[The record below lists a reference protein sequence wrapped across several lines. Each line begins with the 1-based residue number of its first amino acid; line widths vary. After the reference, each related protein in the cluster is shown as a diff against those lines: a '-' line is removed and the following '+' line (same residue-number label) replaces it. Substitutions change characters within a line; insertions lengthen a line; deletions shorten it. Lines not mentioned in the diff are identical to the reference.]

1 MTDVQENKYNMY
13 ESALAVLNANNT
25 VWNAIAPI
33 GETITAIEAK
43 MKLVRDYR
51 QVQEK
56 DTKGITVNKHNIGD
70 NLINAMIKVIS
81 GLIAHATV
89 TENPELLNSIN
100 YTPHNLKK
108 SRDNILYDKAQ
119 LIYNTATP
127 LATELATYLVTQPDI
142 DAINTLSADYLTA
155 IPAKRAAVSASRT
168 STTNIKNTFKEID
181 KLFKDK
187 LDNLL
192 VLFQVPNSTFYNEYK
207 ASRTIIDL
215 GVRHETEK
223 TLISGTVENF
233 ETEFPI
239 NEAYVWI
246 VEKGI
251 SYTTGPDGMFTLD
264 VGKAGTYTVKVE
276 KLGYATYTEDPVTI
290 AKNDE
295 ITLDI
300 QLEPKQ

>member
-1 MTDVQENKYNMY
+1 MTDTQENKITMY
-13 ESALAVLNANNT
+13 ESTLAVLDANET
-25 VWNAIAPI
+25 VWNAIIPI
-33 GETITAIEAK
+33 GGTVAEIRQELD
-43 MKLVRDYR
+43 LVRGFR
-51 QVQEK
+51 QVQER
-56 DTKGITVNKHNIGD
+56 DTTGITQKKHAIGV
-70 NLINAMIKVIS
+70 NLISAMVKVIS
-81 GLIAHATV
+81 GLIAHATI
-89 TENPELLNSIN
+89 TENYELRNAIN
-100 YTPHNLKK
+100 YTKSNLEY

-119 LIYNTATP
+119 LIYNTASP
-127 LATELATYLVTQPDI
+127 LATELAVYLVEQADI
-142 DAINTLSADYLTA
+142 DAINTLSADYLGS
-155 IPAKRAAVSASRT
+155 IPSKRAATSAQKA
-168 STTNIKNTFKEID
+168 STDNIKNAFKKLD

-187 LDNLL
+187 LDNLII
-192 VLFQVPNSTFYNEYK
+192 LFQVSNESFHKEYK
-207 ASRTIIDL
+207 AARIIIDL

-251 SYTTGPDGMFTLD
+251 SYTTGPDGMFSLD
-264 VGKAGTYTVKVE
+264 VGKAGTYSVKVE

-300 QLEPKQ
+300 QLEPK

>member
-1 MTDVQENKYNMY
+1 MTDNQENKYNMY
-13 ESALAVLNANNT
+13 ESALAVLKANSSI
-25 VWNAIAPI
+25 WSPIAPI

-56 DTKGITVNKHNIGD
+56 DTTGITVNKHNTEN
-70 NLINAMIKVIS
+70 NLIGAMVKVIS

-119 LIYNTATP
+119 LIYNTAAP
-127 LATELATYLVTQPDI
+127 LATELAPYLVTQPDI
-142 DAINTLSADYLTA
+142 DAVNALSAGYLA
-155 IPAKRAAVSASRT
+155 SIPAKRAAVSASKT
-168 STTNIKNTFKEID
+168 STANIKNTFKEID
-181 KLFKDK
+181 KLFKGK

-192 VLFQVPNSTFYNEYK
+192 ILFQVPNSTFYNEYK
-207 ASRTIIDL
+207 AARTIIDL

-276 KLGYATYTEDPVTI
+276 KTGYATYTEDPVTI

-295 ITLDI
+295 ITLDV

>member
-1 MTDVQENKYNMY
+1 MTDTQENKITMY
-13 ESALAVLNANNT
+13 ESTLAVLDANET
-25 VWNAIAPI
+25 VWNAIIPI
-33 GETITAIEAK
+33 GGTVAEIRQELD
-43 MKLVRDYR
+43 LVRGFR
-51 QVQEK
+51 QVQER
-56 DTKGITVNKHNIGD
+56 DTTGITQKKHAIGV
-70 NLINAMIKVIS
+70 NLISAMVKVIS
-81 GLIAHATV
+81 GLIAHATI
-89 TENPELLNSIN
+89 TENYELRNAIN
-100 YTPHNLKK
+100 YTKSNLEY

-119 LIYNTATP
+119 LIYNTASP
-127 LATELATYLVTQPDI
+127 IATELAVYLVEQADI
-142 DAINTLSADYLTA
+142 DAINTLSADYLGS
-155 IPAKRAAVSASRT
+155 IPSKRAATSAQKA
-168 STTNIKNTFKEID
+168 STDNIKNAFKKLD

-187 LDNLL
+187 LDNLII
-192 VLFQVPNSTFYNEYK
+192 LFQVSNESFHKEYK
-207 ASRTIIDL
+207 AARIIIDL

-251 SYTTGPDGMFTLD
+251 SYTTGPDGMFSLD
-264 VGKAGTYTVKVE
+264 VGKAGTYSVKVE

-300 QLEPKQ
+300 QLEPK